1 MEVSQALHPYRA
13 AAAGVTKHR
22 DPKGPA
28 SPGLSLISKS
38 IEAIAVATRMID
50 RLVSMDDLSAR
61 AVEMAVKFG
70 HPIYDCF
77 YLALAERERCLL
89 ATADDR
95 LAKIAAKMKVVQT
108 RRL

>member
-1 MEVSQALHPYRA
+1 
-13 AAAGVTKHR
+13 
-22 DPKGPA
+22 
-28 SPGLSLISKS
+28 
-38 IEAIAVATRMID
+38 
-50 RLVSMDDLSAR
+50 
-61 AVEMAVKFG
+61 MAVKFG